1 MLAFA
6 QKTRNA
12 PHWGALLIW
21 LFELFK
27 LPVKLPL
34 LHLGLLQ
41 MRYHAL
47 ICVAALVCFPG
58 LVHAG
63 DLTFTQ
69 SFVANFDFDVLGGT
83 PINPGPAT
91 GFQPYEAIGALT
103 FTLDSSINDPSQT
116 TVPFTNVTG
125 TLNGVYP
132 SSLVP
137 YTISPDVQ
145 FIGGDLTNI
154 VRNGSG
160 NVISADV
167 SDLSMRWDLIAFGGA
182 LTLFTLRRFA
192 IRRFHHIH
200 SVLVR
205 HGAIG
210 SRAIQRVF
218 GLRRYGHSG
227 GIWGE
232 SNPDRRPRAGLRH
245 PGGSGSLGHGS
256 RYGAFDEMDDRSRT
270 LS

>member
-12 PHWGALLIW
+12 PHWGALPIW

-27 LPVKLPL
+27 LPAKLPL

-83 PINPGPAT
+83 PINPGLAT

-125 TLNGVYP
+125 TLNGVNP

-145 FIGGDLTNI
+145 FIGGDLTNN

-160 NVISADV
+160 NIISANV
-167 SDLSMRWDLIAFGGA
+167 SDLSMRWDLVAFGGG
-182 LTLFTLRRFA
+182 LTLFTLDGLPFDGSITSIPFSYNTVLSGAAQFNVYLDYGGTDLLVAYGENRTLTA
-192 IRRFHHIH
+192 VPEPA
-200 SVLVR
+200 SVTL
-205 HGAIG
+205 
-210 SRAIQRVF
+210 
-218 GLRRYGHSG
+218 
-227 GIWGE
+227 
-232 SNPDRRPRAGLRH
+232 AGLAA
-245 PGGSGSLGHGS
+245 LAM
-256 RYGAFDEMDDRSRT
+256 GAVMAFRRNG
-270 LS
+270 